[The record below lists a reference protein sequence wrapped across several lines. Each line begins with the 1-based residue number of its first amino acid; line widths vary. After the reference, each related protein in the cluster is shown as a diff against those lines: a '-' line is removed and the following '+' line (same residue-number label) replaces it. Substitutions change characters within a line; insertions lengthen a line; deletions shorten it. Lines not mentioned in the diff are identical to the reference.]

1 MKGNF
6 KIYFLDKLY
15 EKNNMGKLIIIEGTD
30 GSGKQ
35 TQTELIY
42 KKLKEENLKIKKV
55 SFPDYKSRS
64 SELVKMYLA
73 GEFGENANDVNPYAA
88 SILYSVDRFASF
100 KRKWEKF
107 YNEDGIIISDRYT
120 TSNMVHQASKIENSS
135 EQERYLEWLVDLEWN
150 KIGLPKP
157 DLVFFL
163 DVPFE
168 FSQKLMSERENKITG
183 EDEKDI
189 HEKNKEYL
197 KNAYNFSKKLV
208 DKYNWRLINCVKN
221 EKLRSIEDINEEVL
235 SIIKEQI
242 KYNI

>member
-1 MKGNF
+1 
-6 KIYFLDKLY
+6 
-15 EKNNMGKLIIIEGTD
+15 MGKLIIIEGTD

-42 KKLKEENLKIKKV
+42 KKLKELNLKIKKV

-88 SILYSVDRFASF
+88 SVLYSVDRFASF
-100 KRKWEKF
+100 KTKWEKF
-107 YNEDGIIISDRYT
+107 YNEGGIIISDRYT
-120 TSNMVHQASKIENSS
+120 TSNMVHQASKIQENS
-135 EQERYLEWLVDLEWN
+135 EKEKYLNWLIDLEWN
-150 KIGLPKP
+150 KIGLPTP

-183 EDEKDI
+183 EEEKDI
-189 HEKNKEYL
+189 HEKNKDYMQ
-197 KNAYNFSKKLV
+197 KSYNFSKELV
-208 DKYNWRLINCVKN
+208 QKYNWKLISCVKN
-221 EKLRSIEDINEEVL
+221 EKLRSIDDINEEIL
-235 SIIKEQI
+235 SIIKEEI
-242 KYNI
+242 